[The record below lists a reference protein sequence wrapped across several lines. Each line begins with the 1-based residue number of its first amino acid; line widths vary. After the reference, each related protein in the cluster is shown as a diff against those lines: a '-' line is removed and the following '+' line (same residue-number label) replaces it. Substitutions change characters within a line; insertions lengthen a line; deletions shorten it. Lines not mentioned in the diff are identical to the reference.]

1 MSSVKITRK
10 TRSVLQKS
18 LVEHAVAERKAWPKF
33 GAEKG
38 NKPGPDRST
47 TTIGE
52 EVHLR
57 LSVGNKTVEP
67 EATPDQVLKANL
79 MKAGKVV
86 CRLCKGDHYTA
97 RCPYKESLAG
107 LDGQLVI
114 LFVVVSTKTCFRSA
128 TT

>member
-1 MSSVKITRK
+1 M
-10 TRSVLQKS
+10 QKS
-18 LVEHAVAERKAWPKF
+18 LVEHAVAERKNWPKF

-47 TTIGE
+47 TTVGE

-57 LSVGNKTVEP
+57 ISVGNKLSEP
-67 EATPDQVLKANL
+67 EATPDQVLKASL
-79 MKAGKVV
+79 AKAGKVV

-107 LDGQLVI
+107 LDGEYTHFELY
-114 LFVVVSTKTCFRSA
+114 FVVDDSA
-128 TT
+128 LRNTSC